1 MLQCLFTAMPGV
13 QLPSSSRAEILFH
26 SLHSRQEPR
35 EMREK
40 PRETCL
46 ARILEPQQILRTSPY
61 RACES
66 SQGDIRPTEWKKA
79 ALEEDHSPFVSTPV
93 EIILKSDCRAPWPGE
108 EIEGQVDSK
117 GSRIYQSSGFTAQG
131 QQPC

>member
-1 MLQCLFTAMPGV
+1 MLQCLLTAMPSV

-66 SQGDIRPTEWKKA
+66 RQGDIRPPEWKKA
-79 ALEEDHSPFVSTPV
+79 ALRGGSQPF
-93 EIILKSDCRAPWPGE
+93 C
-108 EIEGQVDSK
+108 
-117 GSRIYQSSGFTAQG
+117 FN
-131 QQPC
+131 PC